1 MPTLPSHL
9 EPQNKGLAKSLPKGV
24 TPGILDPIFISI
36 CLLRKIASEISPMR
50 SAVWYQPA
58 SSKEDSRSSY
68 DIVIVI
74 MELECQRKHGVVV
87 VWLLTHV

>member
-9 EPQNKGLAKSLPKGV
+9 EPQNKDLAKSLPKGV

-36 CLLRKIASEISPMR
+36 CLLRKIASEISLVR
-50 SAVWYQPA
+50 SVVWYQPA
-58 SSKEDSRSSY
+58 NSKQDSRFSY
-68 DIVIVI
+68 DIVIVTI
-74 MELECQRKHGVVV
+74 ELGFQRKHGVVV